1 MEMTNSYQINAFYAI
16 SKAKEAVAGW
26 EAGVAKA
33 RAEGTAEEIAFCEG
47 SLQRCVENLAWVR
60 RDVKENW
67 TAYL

>member
-1 MEMTNSYQINAFYAI
+1 MTNTYQISAHYAI
-16 SKAKEAVAGW
+16 AKAKEAVTSW

-33 RAEGTAEEIAFCEG
+33 RAEGTADDIAFCEK
-47 SLQRCVENLAWVR
+47 SLQLCVEKLAWVR

>member
-1 MEMTNSYQINAFYAI
+1 MTNQYQINAFYAV
-16 SKAKEAVAGW
+16 SKAKEAVQSW

-33 RAEGTAEEIAFCEG
+33 KEMGASASDLEFCEG
-47 SLQRCVENLAWVR
+47 SLRMCRENLAKVQ

>member
-1 MEMTNSYQINAFYAI
+1 MTNGYQINALYAVT
-16 SKAKEAVAGW
+16 KAKEAVQSW

-33 RAEGTAEEIAFCEG
+33 KEMGASAADLRFCEE
-47 SLQRCVENLAWVR
+47 SLRVCLENLEKVR